1 VTKVTDRGGGY
12 GGGWGE
18 SQDEFKRRVMGKKE
32 AFLWIASSIAF
43 VVLSVDQT
51 YKNQEIQSRT
61 PQQQQNSVRIAKKNI
76 DSSFN
81 LVEKVSKYPM
91 SKCFI
96 ADSIKYYFTK
106 NHKPSEGWQC
116 AMNALQNR
124 SRSYQ

>member
-1 VTKVTDRGGGY
+1 VTNVTDRGGGY

-43 VVLSVDQT
+43 VVLSVDQIN
-51 YKNQEIQSRT
+51 KNQQIQSRAS
-61 PQQQQNSVRIAKKNI
+61 QQQQPSAQIIKATINSG
-76 DSSFN
+76 FN

-91 SKCFI
+91 SQCII
-96 ADSIKYYFTK
+96 ADSINYYFMK

-116 AMNALQNR
+116 VMDALQNQ
-124 SRSYQ
+124 SR